1 MSRPEPRAGHR
12 PWDYLS
18 ALSSGLFSCVCEG
31 KNMRGVDGLALGQ
44 GKGWDR
50 HLLARGQGWG
60 VELLGPKLANH
71 EP

>member
-1 MSRPEPRAGHR
+1 
-12 PWDYLS
+12 
-18 ALSSGLFSCVCEG
+18 
-31 KNMRGVDGLALGQ
+31 MRGVDGLALGQ